1 MIKSFLSTLF
11 YCTVMYCSAL
21 LISGCSVFSGSDEPE
36 PTFISTILTA
46 GESANPSK
54 LSNANP
60 VVIKLY
66 QLNSIDT
73 FKSAQVLDL
82 YQQDTKI
89 LADSLIK
96 KKTLSSLVPKEK
108 RNLNIE
114 LLSGTKY
121 LAVFVQFSNYSQAKT
136 RAWLDVSNLDDV
148 KNVTISIDSLTV
160 NMQSIPQES
169 FWSW

>member
-1 MIKSFLSTLF
+1 MKHFLSTLL
-11 YCTVMYCSAL
+11 CCSVL
-21 LISGCSVFSGSDEPE
+21 LLSGCSVFSGSDEPE
-36 PTFISTILTA
+36 PIYISTILSA
-46 GESANPSK
+46 GENANPSQ
-54 LSNANP
+54 LSTANP

-82 YQQDTKI
+82 YQQDTKV

-96 KKTLSSLVPKEK
+96 KKTLTSLVPKEK

-148 KNVTISIDSLTV
+148 KNITISIDSLTV
-160 NMQSIPQES
+160 NIQSIEQES